1 MKEIE
6 ILKDVENLFDKLDIN
21 YQIYIDCNDGNKFHC
36 ISDDVCEFLISNEF
50 KHIGGGQQS
59 NVFRKDGSQFV
70 IKILRSDSEH
80 FIEFANIFHEDFE
93 KHFLKYVYI
102 SKNKWFAV
110 QPYADVSRNAQEKAF
125 RVLGHLMFK
134 SNLGMYNN
142 KPVIIDAY

>member
-1 MKEIE
+1 MKFFG
-6 ILKDVENLFDKLDIN
+6 K
-21 YQIYIDCNDGNKFHC
+21 
-36 ISDDVCEFLISNEF
+36 
-50 KHIGGGQQS
+50 
-59 NVFRKDGSQFV
+59 
-70 IKILRSDSEH
+70 DSEH
-80 FIEFANIFHEDFE
+80 FIEFTNILRDEDFE